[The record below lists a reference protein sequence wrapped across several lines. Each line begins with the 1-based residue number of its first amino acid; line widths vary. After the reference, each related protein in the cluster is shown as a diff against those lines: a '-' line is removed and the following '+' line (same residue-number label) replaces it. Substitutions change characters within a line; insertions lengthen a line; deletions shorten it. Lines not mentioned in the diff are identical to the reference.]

1 MLHTFK
7 DLRIIL
13 KPYSVYIHW
22 VHESFRLEL
31 SATDEELGVLQKVF
45 ERAFSDDFRKACLD
59 NFIMGKIV
67 PLVKHK

>member
-22 VHESFRLEL
+22 VHQSFRLEL
-31 SATDEELGVLQKVF
+31 SATDEELGVLQEVF
-45 ERAFSDDFRKACLD
+45 KGLD
-59 NFIMGKIV
+59 EDYKKSALDRFIMGKIV